1 MEFNYAK
8 LRSVRQ
14 EQGLTI
20 SDLAEKCGASAS
32 LISQIERGKVVPTL
46 TIFLHVCQALNLPMH
61 YFFEANPDE
70 ELVVRKDNRKVIKLP
85 NSHVEYQLLSPNL
98 HGQIEFLLVEI
109 QPGPAVDTEA
119 VFTHAGEECG
129 FVLDGE
135 LIVHFSTSD
144 VHLKA
149 GDSICFPST
158 TPHRYHNPGATVSR
172 SVWAMTPP
180 SF

>member
-8 LRSVRQ
+8 LRAARQ

-20 SDLAEKCGASAS
+20 QELADKCGASAS

-46 TIFLHVCQALNLPMH
+46 TVFLHVCQALNLPMH
-61 YFFEANPDE
+61 YFFAANPDE
-70 ELVVRKDNRKVIKLP
+70 ELVVRKGHRKVIKLP

-98 HGQIEFLLVEI
+98 RGQIEFLLVEI
-109 QPGPAVDTEA
+109 LPGQADDTEEL
-119 VFTHAGEECG
+119 FTHSGEECG
-129 FVLDGE
+129 YVLEGE
-135 LIVHFSTSD
+135 LIVRFSTSD
-144 VHLKA
+144 VHLEA

-158 TPHRYHNPGATVSR
+158 TPHRYHNPGTTLSR